1 VHVPLAVNIY
11 HTIITFPNLSN
22 LSIYVLQDYSLLSSL
37 APGVKSSSPF
47 IRHKLRG
54 LANWL
59 VILRLINPSCQRCH
73 IDTGS
78 VPEWYKP
85 LAHNSA
91 IESHAMARNGVD
103 NGELPKAVHTLP
115 PSGMVGN

>member
-1 VHVPLAVNIY
+1 MY
-11 HTIITFPNLSN
+11 
-22 LSIYVLQDYSLLSSL
+22 YKDYSLRPSI
-37 APGVKSSSPF
+37 APGLKCCFPS
-47 IRHKLRG
+47 IRHELSG
-54 LANWL
+54 SANGL